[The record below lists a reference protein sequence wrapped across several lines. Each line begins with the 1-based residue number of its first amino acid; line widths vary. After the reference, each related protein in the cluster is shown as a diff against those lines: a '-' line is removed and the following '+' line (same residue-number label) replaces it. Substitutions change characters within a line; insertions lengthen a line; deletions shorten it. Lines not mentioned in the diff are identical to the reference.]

1 MTEPTPTS
9 PPQSGFARFAKYY
22 RPHLSDIVLGLVFLL
37 GASLLEPLI
46 PAMMKLLLDHTSANT
61 QGVKVQAWPVWG
73 PPLAVI
79 GLFAGRSVLVF
90 LSHLALGSASN
101 KAVLGL
107 QRDVFERL
115 LVCDL
120 SLYQRES
127 ASSLINTVRSECTA
141 AGQTFISVVQ
151 DGGRNLLT
159 SLALLGYLFWMNW
172 KLTLVT
178 LTIMPLV
185 AVVVRLI
192 GQRMRRINQAQ
203 QKAADALSYVIEE
216 NTAAHRM
223 VRLYGA
229 EQQERSRFERANQN
243 LRAQLTRSLAA
254 ATAMTPVTQI
264 AASLALALIL
274 SIALQQNEAGVLSVG
289 GLAAYITA
297 MLMLIAPLKGLGDAV
312 PNLHRGRV
320 ALERIYQI
328 LDYAVEA
335 PGGNHAPQ
343 QVRGDIEFC
352 EVFKRYDA
360 AAHPAVDGVSLKIGA
375 RQMVALVGASGSGKT
390 TLANMLP
397 CFVRPDGG
405 RILLD
410 GVDIHD
416 WQLSTLR
423 QQMAM
428 VSQDTVLLNDTV
440 LANVCLGSAA
450 QDRARAEQA
459 LKNAY
464 LWDHVRAMPMGLDS
478 EVGHN
483 GQQLSGGQRQRL
495 AIARALYKASPILIL
510 DEATSALDSESE
522 RLVQQAIGDLAHQ
535 CTLLVIA
542 HRLSTVRHADVI
554 VVMEAGKIV
563 EQGSYDEL
571 VASQG
576 IFARLISQ
584 QLSA

>member
-1 MTEPTPTS
+1 MTEQTTP
-9 PPQSGFARFAKYY
+9 PLPQSGFTRFAKYY
-22 RPHLSDIVLGLVFLL
+22 RPHLSDIGWGLLFLVA
-37 GASLLEPLI
+37 ASLLEPLI
-46 PAMMKLLLDHTSANT
+46 PAMMKVLLDHTSANT
-61 QGVKVQAWPVWG
+61 QGGKVASWPVWG

-79 GLFAGRSVLVF
+79 GLFAGRSILVF
-90 LSHLALGSASN
+90 MSHLALGSASN

-127 ASSLINTVRSECTA
+127 ASSLINTVRSECAT

-159 SLALLGYLFWMNW
+159 SVALLVYLFWMNW

-178 LTIMPLV
+178 LTIMPVV
-185 AVVVRLI
+185 AVIVRVI

-229 EQQERSRFERANQN
+229 EQQESKRFERANQN

-274 SIALQQNEAGVLSVG
+274 SIALQQNEAGTLSVG

-297 MLMLIAPLKGLGDAV
+297 MLMLISPLKGLGDAV
-312 PNLHRGRV
+312 PNMHRGRV
-320 ALERIYQI
+320 ALERIYQVMDYPVEASGG
-328 LDYAVEA
+328 DYA
-335 PGGNHAPQ
+335 PQ
-343 QVRGDIEFC
+343 HVHGDIEFSQ
-352 EVFKRYDA
+352 VAKRYDEA
-360 AAHPAVDGVSLKIGA
+360 VRPAVDGVSLSIKA

-397 CFVRPDGG
+397 CFVRPDSG
-405 RILLD
+405 RILVD
-410 GVDIHD
+410 GVDIQD
-416 WQLSTLR
+416 WQLKWLR

-440 LANVCLGSAA
+440 LANVCLGSALP
-450 QDRARAEQA
+450 DRAKAEQA

-464 LWDHVRAMPMGLDS
+464 LWDHVQAMPKGLDS
-478 EVGHN
+478 DVGHN

-495 AIARALYKASPILIL
+495 AIARALYKGSPILIL

-522 RLVQQAIGDLAHQ
+522 RLVQKAIGDLAHQ

-542 HRLSTVRHADVI
+542 HRLSTVRHADLI
-554 VVMEAGKIV
+554 VVMDQGCIV
-563 EQGSYDEL
+563 EQGNFDEL
-571 VASQG
+571 MARDAV
-576 IFARLISQ
+576 FARLVGQ